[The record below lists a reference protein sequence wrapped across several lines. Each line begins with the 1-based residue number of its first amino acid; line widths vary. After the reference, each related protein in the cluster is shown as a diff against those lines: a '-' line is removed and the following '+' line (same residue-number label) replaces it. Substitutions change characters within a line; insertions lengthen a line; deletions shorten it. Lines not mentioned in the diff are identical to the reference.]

1 MSINLIEFFFSY
13 FLIVRNCIWNWKSF
27 KNASNKRTIGG
38 ERKFKQLMTFQVFPS
53 IWNLFDSLFQSFG
66 EGISTANN
74 DATSFGQHDDF
85 AVIIQIDFFL
95 RNLFEQN

>member
-1 MSINLIEFFFSY
+1 
-13 FLIVRNCIWNWKSF
+13 
-27 KNASNKRTIGG
+27 
-38 ERKFKQLMTFQVFPS
+38 MTFQVFPS

-66 EGISTANN
+66 KGIPTANN